1 MNVLQTRYADKRYVK
16 ILRAS
21 RRKLALSRG
30 ALLLENLVRRFWP
43 LWTLVLFA
51 YAFIAFEGLGLFSLN
66 VGRGLVALVLLT
78 GLALLAYGIRGVRFP
93 NRNAVIDRLDES
105 GDGAP
110 LASLRDH
117 SATGSEDIFT
127 RALWE
132 EHQTQMAAR
141 ARDLVPTPP
150 DLRLAALDQYGLR
163 LMALVCASLAVLFA
177 PSGGVTSVKNALS
190 LPMFGAASPTS
201 VEAWATPPAYTGK
214 PQVYLSEIA
223 DDVVLEL
230 PMGTQIVMQVY
241 GGSDDLILN
250 DTVSDAGVGFAGDS
264 TTVRNATVSIKK
276 SGSVEVIDGKSVL
289 DTWRIIASRDYLPN
303 VIITD
308 ELGQT
313 TSGAMRLP
321 FAATDDYGVIA
332 GTMRITLDLESVDRR
347 FGLKVAPVAR
357 EPLIASLPLP
367 FRGPTD
373 DISEVLVEDFSKDMW
388 VGMPVTVTLLV
399 RDAAG
404 QMGEAQTIGALPGK
418 HFFVPL
424 AAAFAEQR
432 RDLLWSPENDK
443 RVLQVLK
450 AMTYMPEDL
459 ALSSG
464 TYLQV
469 RSAIRR
475 LEGMIEG
482 GMSLEERAEI
492 AEILWDIAVF
502 LEDGDLGDAR
512 ERLLRAQEKL
522 LQAIEQNAEQEE
534 ISNLM
539 EELREATDNYME
551 MLAAEA
557 EQNQDTASE
566 NNAQQADGNDQ
577 LRQMLDELQRM
588 AENGESEG
596 ARQLLEQMRQ
606 MLEDMQMAQQDGGN
620 SEQME
625 QMQDTL
631 NQQQELSD
639 RTFQQLQEELENGE
653 EGAPETAQELAERQ
667 EALRQFLESLQDQQD
682 GAAKES
688 TAEADENM
696 EASRDYLGD
705 GEFGQALNEQAEAI
719 ESLRESIRR
728 LGEEMQQAG
737 QGRDGLQ
744 EGDTQNNPAGDDPLG
759 RPLGRTGTTESGE
772 TFVPDQNA
780 SERARELLDEIRRRS
795 GDIDRPQ
802 AEKDY
807 LNRLLERF

>member
-1 MNVLQTRYADKRYVK
+1 MTELWKRYADKRYVS

-21 RRKLALSRG
+21 RLKLALSRG
-30 ALLLENLVRRFWP
+30 SLLLEALSRQFWP
-43 LWTLVLFA
+43 LWTLALFA
-51 YAFIAFEGLGLFSLN
+51 YAFVAFEGLELVSLN
-66 VGRGLVALVLLT
+66 VGRALVVLTLLVAF
-78 GLALLAYGIRGVRFP
+78 ALLANGLRGLKFP

-105 GDGAP
+105 GEGSP

-117 SATGSEDIFT
+117 SATGTRDVFT

-132 EHQTQMAAR
+132 AHQTRMAAR
-141 ARDLVPTPP
+141 ADELTPAPP
-150 DLRLAALDQYGLR
+150 DLRLAVFDRYGLR
-163 LMALVCASLAVLFA
+163 LIGLVCAMVAVSFA
-177 PSGGVTSVKNALS
+177 PSGGYTSVKNAIT
-190 LPMFGAASPTS
+190 LPVFGLDNPTI
-201 VEAWATPPAYTGK
+201 VEAWATPPTYTGK
-214 PQVYLSEIA
+214 PQIYLSEVA

-230 PMGTQIVMQVY
+230 PVGTQIVMQVY
-241 GGSDDLILN
+241 GGSDEVALRE
-250 DTVSDAGVGFAGDS
+250 TVSDASVGFDGDQAS
-264 TTVRNATVSIKK
+264 VRNATVSITK
-276 SGSVEVIDGKSVL
+276 SGEIEVLDGKTVL
-289 DTWRIIASRDYLPN
+289 DAWRIVASLDLMPS
-303 VIITD
+303 VSVSEDI
-308 ELGQT
+308 GQT
-313 TSGAMRLP
+313 TSGALRLP
-321 FAATDDYGVIA
+321 FVAADDYGLVA
-332 GTMRITLDLESVDRR
+332 GSARISLDLERVDRR
-347 FGLKVAPVAR
+347 FGLQPEPIVR
-357 EPLIASLPLP
+357 EPLIAGLPLP

-373 DISEVLVEDFSKDMW
+373 DISEVLIEDFSKDMW
-388 VGMPVTVTLLV
+388 VGLPVTVTLAV

-404 QMGEAQTIGALPGK
+404 QVGEVQTVGALPGK

-424 AAAFAEQR
+424 AATFAEQR

-450 AMTYMPEDL
+450 AVTYLPEDL

-464 TYLQV
+464 TYLQIL
-469 RSAIRR
+469 SAIRR
-475 LEGMIEG
+475 LEGMLED
-482 GMSLEERAEI
+482 GMSLEERTEI
-492 AEILWDIAVF
+492 AEVLWDIAMY

-512 ERLLRAQEKL
+512 ERLRRAQEKL

-534 ISNLM
+534 ISKLM
-539 EELREATDNYME
+539 EELREATDKYLE

-557 EQNQDTASE
+557 GQNQDADSDT
-566 NNAQQADGNDQ
+566 NAQKSSGNDQ

-588 AENGESEG
+588 AENGESEA
-596 ARQLLEQMRQ
+596 ARQLLEEMRQ
-606 MLEDMQMAQQDGGN
+606 MMENMQMAQQDGGN

-639 RTFQQLQEELENGE
+639 QTFQQLQKMLENGE
-653 EGAPETAQELAERQ
+653 ESSPETAQEQAERQ
-667 EALRQFLESLQDQQD
+667 EALRQYLESLLDQQS
-682 GAAKES
+682 GATQES
-688 TAEADENM
+688 SAEADENM
-696 EASRDYLGD
+696 ESSRDYLGE

-719 ESLRESIRR
+719 ENLREAIRR
-728 LGEEMQQAG
+728 FGEEMQQAG

-744 EGDTQNNPAGDDPLG
+744 EGETQNNAAGDDPLG

-807 LNRLLERF
+807 LKRLLERF